1 MGCARMLS
9 TAVLSRAMPSQA
21 VLSHVLFVSALASMT
36 AATTFAST
44 TVILRGTAQPIVADS
59 VFGDSH
65 GLEIHTVAA
74 GSARGAAE
82 KGEVIPWDMVRAVE
96 GQSGGT
102 GLAEF
107 LEIGEDLWR
116 ARIRI
121 ERGDAALA
129 QAELAKHWSR
139 FRDADG
145 PTAALVAEG
154 LLRCALSAG
163 DLRAAADPWLACL
176 RHRGMGIA
184 SRFPTLPPAID
195 ASNGLLPELSP
206 FMPASRRAELIGAC
220 ESAKASGESGEV
232 ARSIVRIANGVRI
245 SAPSG
250 VPGSGPELGLESGND
265 PAKESS
271 PALRALGLLEDIA
284 SAADVRSLDKAVGS
298 FDRAFEEP
306 PSYLS
311 AWRIAAIGT
320 CRARIARTAPVVA
333 GAAASDRAGALGR
346 AALEFL
352 AVPASGLDRTGLVDA
367 YALEEAAS
375 LLRESGDESSA
386 AQLAALAEQKL
397 QDITHSSGR

>member
-36 AATTFAST
+36 SATTFAST

-232 ARSIVRIANGVRI
+232 ARSIVRIAKGMHDQ
-245 SAPSG
+245 AHDQAH
-250 VPGSGPELGLESGND
+250 D
-265 PAKESS
+265 PAHDPAGESS

>member
-1 MGCARMLS
+1 
-9 TAVLSRAMPSQA
+9 MPSQA
-21 VLSHVLFVSALASMT
+21 VLSRVLFVSALASMT

-74 GSARGAAE
+74 GSARGVAE

-129 QAELAKHWSR
+129 QAELAKHWTR

-232 ARSIVRIANGVRI
+232 ARSIVRIANGMHDQARDQAHD
-245 SAPSG
+245 SAH
-250 VPGSGPELGLESGND
+250 D
-265 PAKESS
+265 PAHDPARESS

>member
-232 ARSIVRIANGVRI
+232 ARSIVRIAKGVH
-245 SAPSG
+245 
-250 VPGSGPELGLESGND
+250 D
-265 PAKESS
+265 PAHDPARESS

-386 AQLAALAEQKL
+386 AQLAVLAEQKL

>member
-9 TAVLSRAMPSQA
+9 TAVLSR
-21 VLSHVLFVSALASMT
+21 VLFVSALASMT

-129 QAELAKHWSR
+129 QAELAKHWTR

-232 ARSIVRIANGVRI
+232 ARSIVRIAKGMHDQ
-245 SAPSG
+245 AH
-250 VPGSGPELGLESGND
+250 D
-265 PAKESS
+265 PAHDPAHDSARESS

>member
-9 TAVLSRAMPSQA
+9 TAAPSRAMPSQA
-21 VLSHVLFVSALASMT
+21 VLSRVLFVSALASMT

-129 QAELAKHWSR
+129 QAELAKHWTR

-232 ARSIVRIANGVRI
+232 ARSIVRIANGMHDQARDQAHD
-245 SAPSG
+245 SAH
-250 VPGSGPELGLESGND
+250 D
-265 PAKESS
+265 PAHDSARESS

>member
-1 MGCARMLS
+1 MLS
-9 TAVLSRAMPSQA
+9 TAVLSR
-21 VLSHVLFVSALASMT
+21 VLFVSALASMT

-44 TVILRGTAQPIVADS
+44 TVILRGTAQPIVAES

-129 QAELAKHWSR
+129 QAELAKHWTR

-232 ARSIVRIANGVRI
+232 ARSIVRIANGMH
-245 SAPSG
+245 
-250 VPGSGPELGLESGND
+250 D
-265 PAKESS
+265 PAHDSARESS

>member
-9 TAVLSRAMPSQA
+9 TALPSQAMPSQA

-36 AATTFAST
+36 SATTFAST

-232 ARSIVRIANGVRI
+232 ARSIVRIAKGVH
-245 SAPSG
+245 
-250 VPGSGPELGLESGND
+250 D
-265 PAKESS
+265 PAHDPAHDSAGESS

-284 SAADVRSLDKAVGS
+284 SAAEVRSLDKAVGS

-386 AQLAALAEQKL
+386 AQLAVLAEQKL

>member
-1 MGCARMLS
+1 MLS
-9 TAVLSRAMPSQA
+9 TAVLSR
-21 VLSHVLFVSALASMT
+21 VLFVSALASMT

-44 TVILRGTAQPIVADS
+44 TVILRGTAQPIVAES

-129 QAELAKHWSR
+129 QAELAKHWTR

-232 ARSIVRIANGVRI
+232 ARSIVRIAKGMHDQ
-245 SAPSG
+245 AH
-250 VPGSGPELGLESGND
+250 D
-265 PAKESS
+265 PAHDPAHDSARESS

>member
-9 TAVLSRAMPSQA
+9 TALPSQA

-74 GSARGAAE
+74 GSARGVAE

-232 ARSIVRIANGVRI
+232 ARSIVRIAKGMHD
-245 SAPSG
+245 SAH
-250 VPGSGPELGLESGND
+250 D
-265 PAKESS
+265 PAHDPARESS

>member
-9 TAVLSRAMPSQA
+9 TAVLSR
-21 VLSHVLFVSALASMT
+21 VLFVSALASMT

-44 TVILRGTAQPIVADS
+44 TVILRGTAQPIVAES

-129 QAELAKHWSR
+129 QAELAKHWTR

-232 ARSIVRIANGVRI
+232 ARSIVRIANGMH
-245 SAPSG
+245 
-250 VPGSGPELGLESGND
+250 D
-265 PAKESS
+265 PAHDSARESS

>member
-1 MGCARMLS
+1 
-9 TAVLSRAMPSQA
+9 MPSQA
-21 VLSHVLFVSALASMT
+21 VLSRVLFVSALASMT

-129 QAELAKHWSR
+129 QAELAKHWTR

-232 ARSIVRIANGVRI
+232 ARSIVRIANGMHDQARDQAHD
-245 SAPSG
+245 SAH
-250 VPGSGPELGLESGND
+250 D
-265 PAKESS
+265 PAHDSARESS

>member
-9 TAVLSRAMPSQA
+9 TALPSQA
-21 VLSHVLFVSALASMT
+21 VLSHVLFVSTLASMT
-36 AATTFAST
+36 SATTFAST
-44 TVILRGTAQPIVADS
+44 TVILRGTAQPIVAES

-74 GSARGAAE
+74 GSARGVAE

-232 ARSIVRIANGVRI
+232 ARSIVRIAKGMHDQ
-245 SAPSG
+245 AH
-250 VPGSGPELGLESGND
+250 D
-265 PAKESS
+265 PAHDPAGESS

>member
-9 TAVLSRAMPSQA
+9 TAAPSRAMPSQA
-21 VLSHVLFVSALASMT
+21 VLSRVLFVSALASMT

-74 GSARGAAE
+74 GSARGVAE

-129 QAELAKHWSR
+129 QAELAKHWTR

-232 ARSIVRIANGVRI
+232 ARSIVRIAKGVH
-245 SAPSG
+245 
-250 VPGSGPELGLESGND
+250 D
-265 PAKESS
+265 PAHDPARESS

>member
-9 TAVLSRAMPSQA
+9 TALPSQA

-74 GSARGAAE
+74 GSARGVAE

-232 ARSIVRIANGVRI
+232 ARSIVRIANGMH
-245 SAPSG
+245 
-250 VPGSGPELGLESGND
+250 D
-265 PAKESS
+265 PAHDSAHDPAHDRAHDPARESS

>member
-9 TAVLSRAMPSQA
+9 TALPSQA
-21 VLSHVLFVSALASMT
+21 VLSRVLFVSALASMT

-44 TVILRGTAQPIVADS
+44 TVILRGTAQPIVAES

-129 QAELAKHWSR
+129 QAELAKHWTR

-195 ASNGLLPELSP
+195 TTNGLLPELSP

-232 ARSIVRIANGVRI
+232 ARSIVRIAKGMHDQ
-245 SAPSG
+245 AH
-250 VPGSGPELGLESGND
+250 D
-265 PAKESS
+265 PAHDPARESS

>member
-9 TAVLSRAMPSQA
+9 TALPSQA

-44 TVILRGTAQPIVADS
+44 TVILRGTAQPIVAES

-74 GSARGAAE
+74 GSARGVAE

-232 ARSIVRIANGVRI
+232 ARSIVRIAKGMHDQ
-245 SAPSG
+245 AH
-250 VPGSGPELGLESGND
+250 D
-265 PAKESS
+265 PAHDPAGESS

>member
-9 TAVLSRAMPSQA
+9 TAAPSRAMPSQA
-21 VLSHVLFVSALASMT
+21 VLSRVLFVSALASMT

-44 TVILRGTAQPIVADS
+44 TVILRGTAQPIVAES

-65 GLEIHTVAA
+65 GLEIQTVAA
-74 GSARGAAE
+74 GSARGVAE

-129 QAELAKHWSR
+129 QAELAKHWTR

-232 ARSIVRIANGVRI
+232 ARSIVRIAKGMHDQ
-245 SAPSG
+245 AH
-250 VPGSGPELGLESGND
+250 D
-265 PAKESS
+265 PAHDSAHDPARESS

>member
-9 TAVLSRAMPSQA
+9 TAVLSR
-21 VLSHVLFVSALASMT
+21 VLFVSALASMT

-44 TVILRGTAQPIVADS
+44 TVILRGTAQPIVAES

-129 QAELAKHWSR
+129 QAELAKHWTR

-232 ARSIVRIANGVRI
+232 ARSIVRIANGMHDQ
-245 SAPSG
+245 AH
-250 VPGSGPELGLESGND
+250 D
-265 PAKESS
+265 PAHDPAHDSARESS

>member
-1 MGCARMLS
+1 
-9 TAVLSRAMPSQA
+9 
-21 VLSHVLFVSALASMT
+21 
-36 AATTFAST
+36 
-44 TVILRGTAQPIVADS
+44 
-59 VFGDSH
+59 
-65 GLEIHTVAA
+65 
-74 GSARGAAE
+74 
-82 KGEVIPWDMVRAVE
+82 
-96 GQSGGT
+96 
-102 GLAEF
+102 
-107 LEIGEDLWR
+107 
-116 ARIRI
+116 
-121 ERGDAALA
+121 
-129 QAELAKHWSR
+129 
-139 FRDADG
+139 
-145 PTAALVAEG
+145 
-154 LLRCALSAG
+154 
-163 DLRAAADPWLACL
+163 
-176 RHRGMGIA
+176 
-184 SRFPTLPPAID
+184 
-195 ASNGLLPELSP
+195 
-206 FMPASRRAELIGAC
+206 MPASRRAELIGAC

-232 ARSIVRIANGVRI
+232 ARSIVRIAKGMHDQ
-245 SAPSG
+245 AH
-250 VPGSGPELGLESGND
+250 D
-265 PAKESS
+265 PAHDPAGESS

-386 AQLAALAEQKL
+386 AQLAVLAEQKL

>member
-9 TAVLSRAMPSQA
+9 TAAPSRAMPSQA
-21 VLSHVLFVSALASMT
+21 VLSRVLFVSALASMT

-74 GSARGAAE
+74 GSARGVAE

-232 ARSIVRIANGVRI
+232 ARSIVRIANGMHD
-245 SAPSG
+245 SAH
-250 VPGSGPELGLESGND
+250 D
-265 PAKESS
+265 PAHDRAHDPARESS

>member
-36 AATTFAST
+36 SATTFAST

-232 ARSIVRIANGVRI
+232 ARSIVRIAKGVH
-245 SAPSG
+245 
-250 VPGSGPELGLESGND
+250 D
-265 PAKESS
+265 PAHDPAHDSAGESS

-386 AQLAALAEQKL
+386 AQLAVLAEQKL

>member
-44 TVILRGTAQPIVADS
+44 TVILRGTAQPIVAES

-74 GSARGAAE
+74 GSARGVAE

-129 QAELAKHWSR
+129 QAELAKHWTR

-232 ARSIVRIANGVRI
+232 ARSIVRIAKGMHDQ
-245 SAPSG
+245 AH
-250 VPGSGPELGLESGND
+250 D
-265 PAKESS
+265 PAHDPAHDSAGESS

>member
-9 TAVLSRAMPSQA
+9 TAVLSR
-21 VLSHVLFVSALASMT
+21 VLFVSALASMT

-44 TVILRGTAQPIVADS
+44 TVILRGTAQPIVAES

-74 GSARGAAE
+74 GSARGVAE

-232 ARSIVRIANGVRI
+232 ARSIVRIAKGMHDQAHD
-245 SAPSG
+245 SAH
-250 VPGSGPELGLESGND
+250 D
-265 PAKESS
+265 PAHDPARESS

>member
-9 TAVLSRAMPSQA
+9 TAAPSRAMPSQA
-21 VLSHVLFVSALASMT
+21 VLSRVLFVSALASMT

-74 GSARGAAE
+74 GSARGVAE

-129 QAELAKHWSR
+129 QAELAKHWTR

-232 ARSIVRIANGVRI
+232 ARSIVRIAKGMHDQAHD
-245 SAPSG
+245 SAH
-250 VPGSGPELGLESGND
+250 D
-265 PAKESS
+265 PAHDRAHDPARESS

-375 LLRESGDESSA
+375 LLRELGDESSA

>member
-1 MGCARMLS
+1 
-9 TAVLSRAMPSQA
+9 MPSQA
-21 VLSHVLFVSALASMT
+21 VLSRVLFVSALASMT

-129 QAELAKHWSR
+129 QAELAKHWTR

-232 ARSIVRIANGVRI
+232 ARSIVRIAKGMHDQ
-245 SAPSG
+245 AH
-250 VPGSGPELGLESGND
+250 D
-265 PAKESS
+265 PAHDPAHDSARESS

>member
-1 MGCARMLS
+1 MLS
-9 TAVLSRAMPSQA
+9 TALPSQA
-21 VLSHVLFVSALASMT
+21 VLSRVLFVSALASMT

-129 QAELAKHWSR
+129 QAELAKHWTR

-232 ARSIVRIANGVRI
+232 ARSIVRIANGMHDQARDQAHD
-245 SAPSG
+245 SAH
-250 VPGSGPELGLESGND
+250 D
-265 PAKESS
+265 PAHDSARESS

>member
-9 TAVLSRAMPSQA
+9 TAAPSPAMPSQA
-21 VLSHVLFVSALASMT
+21 VLSRVLFVSALASMT

-44 TVILRGTAQPIVADS
+44 TVILRGTAQPIVAES

-129 QAELAKHWSR
+129 QAELAKHWTR

-232 ARSIVRIANGVRI
+232 ARSIVRIANGMHDPVHD
-245 SAPSG
+245 SAH
-250 VPGSGPELGLESGND
+250 D
-265 PAKESS
+265 PARESS

>member
-36 AATTFAST
+36 SATTFAST

-129 QAELAKHWSR
+129 QAELAKHWTR

-232 ARSIVRIANGVRI
+232 ARSIVRIAKGVH
-245 SAPSG
+245 
-250 VPGSGPELGLESGND
+250 D
-265 PAKESS
+265 PAHDPARESS

-386 AQLAALAEQKL
+386 AQLAVLAEQKL

>member
-36 AATTFAST
+36 SATTFAST

-232 ARSIVRIANGVRI
+232 ARSIVRIAKGMHD
-245 SAPSG
+245 SAH
-250 VPGSGPELGLESGND
+250 D
-265 PAKESS
+265 PAHDPARESS

-386 AQLAALAEQKL
+386 AQLAVLAEQKL

>member
-9 TAVLSRAMPSQA
+9 TALPSQA
-21 VLSHVLFVSALASMT
+21 VLSRVLFVSALASMT

-74 GSARGAAE
+74 GSARGVAE

-129 QAELAKHWSR
+129 QAELAKHWTR

-232 ARSIVRIANGVRI
+232 ARSIVRIANGMHDQARDQAHD
-245 SAPSG
+245 SAH
-250 VPGSGPELGLESGND
+250 D
-265 PAKESS
+265 PAHDPARESS

>member
-9 TAVLSRAMPSQA
+9 TAAPSRAMPSQA
-21 VLSHVLFVSALASMT
+21 VLSRVLFVSALASMT

-129 QAELAKHWSR
+129 QAELAKHWTR

-232 ARSIVRIANGVRI
+232 ARSIVRIANGMHDQARDQAHD
-245 SAPSG
+245 SAH
-250 VPGSGPELGLESGND
+250 D
-265 PAKESS
+265 PAHDPARESS

>member
-9 TAVLSRAMPSQA
+9 TALPSQA
-21 VLSHVLFVSALASMT
+21 VLSHVLLVSTLASMT
-36 AATTFAST
+36 SATTFAST
-44 TVILRGTAQPIVADS
+44 TVILRGTAQPIVAES

-74 GSARGAAE
+74 GSARGVAE

-232 ARSIVRIANGVRI
+232 ARSIVRIAKGMHDQAHDQAHD
-245 SAPSG
+245 SAH
-250 VPGSGPELGLESGND
+250 D
-265 PAKESS
+265 PAHDPARESS

>member
-1 MGCARMLS
+1 MLS
-9 TAVLSRAMPSQA
+9 TAVLSR
-21 VLSHVLFVSALASMT
+21 VLFVSALASMT

-44 TVILRGTAQPIVADS
+44 TVILRGTAQPIVAES

-129 QAELAKHWSR
+129 QAELAKHWTR

-232 ARSIVRIANGVRI
+232 ARSIVRIANGMH
-245 SAPSG
+245 
-250 VPGSGPELGLESGND
+250 D
-265 PAKESS
+265 PAHDSAHDSARESS

>member
-9 TAVLSRAMPSQA
+9 TAAPSRAMPSQA
-21 VLSHVLFVSALASMT
+21 VLSRVLFVSALASMT

-74 GSARGAAE
+74 GSARGVAE

-129 QAELAKHWSR
+129 QAELAKHWTR

-232 ARSIVRIANGVRI
+232 ARSIVRIANGMHDQARDQAHD
-245 SAPSG
+245 SAH
-250 VPGSGPELGLESGND
+250 D
-265 PAKESS
+265 PAHDPARESS